1 MTIHLISVGSAIRI
15 FITFFLLLP
24 QSSMAY
30 NNNNNNNN
38 NNDKASLCT
47 KHKNKGDRSTKLIN
61 NMMETM
67 DQSSSSCVPPGFRF
81 HPTDEELV
89 GYYLR
94 KKVAS
99 QKIDLDVI
107 RDIDLYRIEPWDLQ
121 GYEEQHEWYFFSHK
135 DKKYPTGTR
144 TNRATMAG
152 FWKATGRDKA
162 VYDDKTKLLIGM
174 RKTLVFYQGRAPN
187 GHKTDWIM
195 HEYRL
200 ETDHDAPP
208 QEEGWVV
215 CRAFKKRST
224 NKRIQAY
231 STSYIPYEDSISS
244 PSLLNDPTDHYY
256 TIPPPRQPP
265 RQPPMPRHH
274 HQSSS
279 SFLMAAGG
287 GGQASSLLCKQEII
301 VADTNNTTTAAA
313 AAAAFIDDSSDS
325 FLNELPQL
333 ESPNSLALM
342 KRPITSSSADI
353 NKNYNNSTDKIGGK
367 VRDWRALDKF
377 VASQL
382 SQNDDELYYNGGGGG
397 ESSSVLDLPELLG
410 LQSSDQSTGFFS
422 SNSDCDIG
430 ICLFDK

>member
-1 MTIHLISVGSAIRI
+1 
-15 FITFFLLLP
+15 
-24 QSSMAY
+24 MAY

-47 KHKNKGDRSTKLIN
+47 KHKYVRLVTNTNSLSLSLFLLCPTAECLYIQNKGDRSTKLIN

-121 GYEEQHEWYFFSHK
+121 ERCRIGYEEQHEWYFFSHK

-287 GGQASSLLCKQEII
+287 GGQ
-301 VADTNNTTTAAA
+301 
-313 AAAAFIDDSSDS
+313 
-325 FLNELPQL
+325 LPQL

>member
-1 MTIHLISVGSAIRI
+1 
-15 FITFFLLLP
+15 
-24 QSSMAY
+24 MAY

-47 KHKNKGDRSTKLIN
+47 KHKYVRLVTNTNSLSLSLFLLCPTAECLYIQNKGDRSTKLIN

-121 GYEEQHEWYFFSHK
+121 ERCRIGYEEQHEWYFFSHK

-279 SFLMAAGG
+279 SFLM
-287 GGQASSLLCKQEII
+287 
-301 VADTNNTTTAAA
+301 
-313 AAAAFIDDSSDS
+313 SSDS

>member
-1 MTIHLISVGSAIRI
+1 
-15 FITFFLLLP
+15 
-24 QSSMAY
+24 MAY

-47 KHKNKGDRSTKLIN
+47 KHKYVRLVTNTNSLSLSLFLLCPTAECLYIQNKGDRSTKLIN

-121 GYEEQHEWYFFSHK
+121 ERCRIGYEEQHEWYFFSHK

-174 RKTLVFYQGRAPN
+174 RKTL
-187 GHKTDWIM
+187 
-195 HEYRL
+195 
-200 ETDHDAPP
+200 
-208 QEEGWVV
+208 EEGWVV

>member
-1 MTIHLISVGSAIRI
+1 
-15 FITFFLLLP
+15 
-24 QSSMAY
+24 MAY

>member
-1 MTIHLISVGSAIRI
+1 MVIHRHLLCVVLIERCRI
-15 FITFFLLLP
+15 
-24 QSSMAY
+24 
-30 NNNNNNNN
+30 
-38 NNDKASLCT
+38 
-47 KHKNKGDRSTKLIN
+47 
-61 NMMETM
+61 
-67 DQSSSSCVPPGFRF
+67 
-81 HPTDEELV
+81 
-89 GYYLR
+89 
-94 KKVAS
+94 
-99 QKIDLDVI
+99 
-107 RDIDLYRIEPWDLQ
+107 

-279 SFLMAAGG
+279 SFLMA
-287 GGQASSLLCKQEII
+287 
-301 VADTNNTTTAAA
+301 
-313 AAAAFIDDSSDS
+313 DS